1 MAPKSTLSF
10 FSSGACNN
18 SFDEKPSSVAN
29 ITVGNFCVRLLYFVT
44 LALYVRLVAAILS
57 SNSLT
62 DFCRCKNCLS
72 AFNSGYASLC
82 MRNPLTKLEASF
94 DFFTFPHWIGLGIL
108 TSFLLH
114 SNILRFHDPYISPKL
129 LPYWCAH
136 QIYVLKKY
144 QLHQRLDQFCY
155 EAQLIYCIRQLE

>member
-29 ITVGNFCVRLLYFVT
+29 LTVGNFCVKLLYFVT

-62 DFCRCKNCLS
+62 DFCRCQNCLS

-94 DFFTFPHWIGLGIL
+94 DFFTFPSLDWPWYPDLIFATFEYTSLSSSVYFAKTSAIL
-108 TSFLLH
+108 VSA
-114 SNILRFHDPYISPKL
+114 SNL
-129 LPYWCAH
+129 
-136 QIYVLKKY
+136 
-144 QLHQRLDQFCY
+144 
-155 EAQLIYCIRQLE
+155 